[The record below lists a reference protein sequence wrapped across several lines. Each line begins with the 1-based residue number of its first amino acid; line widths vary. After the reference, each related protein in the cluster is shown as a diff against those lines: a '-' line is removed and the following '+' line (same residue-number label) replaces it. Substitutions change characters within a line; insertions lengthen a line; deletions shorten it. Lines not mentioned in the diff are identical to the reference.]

1 MAQYVCEHL
10 GEKGEKTRL
19 TKMAKR
25 FCDSNLGVLD
35 NLVDMEEARKLL
47 LSREGEFV
55 HLGAR
60 HATKAPDSAAGRLCI
75 LDLAINLTNK
85 EFVAHRYCQ
94 LIMDEMWLGRCV
106 LII

>member
-1 MAQYVCEHL
+1 MFIICLPQ
-10 GEKGEKTRL
+10 TRL

-47 LSREGEFV
+47 LSRQGEFV
-55 HLGAR
+55 HLGAK
-60 HATKAPDSAAGRLCI
+60 HASAAPDSAAGRLCI

-94 LIMDEMWLGRCV
+94 LIMDEMWLGRC
-106 LII
+106 LHYLSSHK